1 MVGWLV
7 EKYRTER
14 SETRGRHTEEVE
26 CEGEKILTCI
36 PRYVRR
42 LRTLVRLLLLSP
54 PLSHVNPSNSRGLFQ
69 GLAAWLFV
77 PATQTQFAFRPL
89 SFLHDTLLR
98 PSLVV
103 VYVSSRF
110 LLFFGLKRISNFL
123 FPWKRYSTLDEYPK
137 HRASYAETRERT
149 RDSITN
155 YSNSLFEIL
164 EK

>member
-1 MVGWLV
+1 M
-7 EKYRTER
+7 
-14 SETRGRHTEEVE
+14 
-26 CEGEKILTCI
+26 
-36 PRYVRR
+36 RR

-98 PSLVV
+98 PSPVV
-103 VYVSSRF
+103 VYVSSCF
-110 LLFFGLKRISNFL
+110 LLFFGSKRISNFL

-137 HRASYAETRERT
+137 HRMQRREKELEIRLPIIPTRSSKLWKNNFSQIPPSIQLSNILRSFP
-149 RDSITN
+149 RDP
-155 YSNSLFEIL
+155 
-164 EK
+164 